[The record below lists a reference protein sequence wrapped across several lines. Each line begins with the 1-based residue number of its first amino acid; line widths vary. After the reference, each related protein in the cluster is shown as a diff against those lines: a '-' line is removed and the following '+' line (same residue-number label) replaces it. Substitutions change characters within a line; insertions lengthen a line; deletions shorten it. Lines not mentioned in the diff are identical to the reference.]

1 METNYTDESHLCSV
15 YPGGYFPV
23 LEEAELQWAFQQSK
37 KVNTFNPTLNLNE
50 QDDCFK
56 LEAAL
61 PGLHREDFFI
71 SIDEDVLSI
80 AVLHRNDAGSK
91 ENCFQ
96 MPSFGYECFNRK
108 LTLPSNAESTF
119 IQAEYRKGILNM
131 YLPKTNT
138 PTRQAHINVVV
149 Y

>member
-1 METNYTDESHLCSV
+1 MTKLKNISEPVNYINIE
-15 YPGGYFPV
+15 
-23 LEEAELQWAFQQSK
+23 
-37 KVNTFNPTLNLNE
+37 
-50 QDDCFK
+50 
-56 LEAAL
+56 
-61 PGLHREDFFI
+61 
-71 SIDEDVLSI
+71 
-80 AVLHRNDAGSK
+80 K

-108 LTLPSNAESTF
+108 LTLPSNAEYTF

-131 YLPKTNT
+131 YLPKTDT